1 LAAAVGL
8 FLAVQTLVVLVQAL
22 PAVEMLVAALS
33 HLNLALL
40 ELMVLVI
47 MAAVIKATTAGAAAV
62 LVQ

>member
-1 LAAAVGL
+1 LAVAVGL
-8 FLAVQTLVVLVQAL
+8 FPALQTLAVLAQAL
-22 PAVEMLVAALS
+22 PAVEVLVAALS

-47 MAAVIKATTAGAAAV
+47 MAAVIKATTAGVAAV